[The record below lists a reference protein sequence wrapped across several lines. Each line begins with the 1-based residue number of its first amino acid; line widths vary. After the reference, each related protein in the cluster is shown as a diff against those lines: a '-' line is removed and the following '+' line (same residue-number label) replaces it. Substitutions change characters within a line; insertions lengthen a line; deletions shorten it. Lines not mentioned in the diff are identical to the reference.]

1 MKGLY
6 RTELAILAVVAAAL
20 GIVGNVD
27 FAVELEQEAAEKE
40 ARPQRRAHAELLC
53 DCLKVNEGRWLR
65 LQMTH
70 QPDREFCQ
78 AVCFYEGGAVTKGTL

>member
-53 DCLKVNEGRWLR
+53 DCLKVNEGRWIR
-65 LQMTH
+65 VQVV
-70 QPDREFCQ
+70 QQRDREFCHV
-78 AVCFYEGGAVTKGTL
+78 VCIYEGGAITKGTL